1 MDLIIELKITNIAD
15 WAIIQPLLKR
25 LKISFVQKIPQKEIP
40 ITPSVNEGDRDL
52 LLALQR
58 ESPAFV
64 WSPYGSDE
72 AETALLE
79 LLKNN

>member
-1 MDLIIELKITNIAD
+1 MNPIIE
-15 WAIIQPLLKR
+15 
-25 LKISFVQKIPQKEIP
+25 FEIP
-40 ITPSVNEGDRDL
+40 LPENQESSDL

-64 WSPYGSDE
+64 WSPYDSDA

-79 LLKNN
+79 LLKNY